1 MLFGSTYTRIVKFV
15 ETESTLVDAGWGEM
29 GRECLMGT
37 EFQFWK
43 MENSG
48 HA

>member
-15 ETESTLVDAGWGEM
+15 ETESTLVDAWWGEM
-29 GRECLMGT
+29 GHECLMGT

-48 HA
+48 DV

>member
-1 MLFGSTYTRIVKFV
+1 MLFSSTYTRIVKFV
-15 ETESTLVDAGWGEM
+15 EAESTLVDAGSGEM
-29 GRECLMGT
+29 GRECLTGT

-48 HA
+48 DA